1 MRRAQARTP
10 IRTWRA
16 DDPVLTVASLTH
28 PRLRHAFF
36 TRRGGVSEGRY
47 ASMNCGLGSADAPER
62 IVANR
67 ARAMAQLGLPPAALM
82 TARQVH
88 SPTAVI
94 VEADWGAERPE
105 ADGLA
110 TRTRGLAL
118 GILTADCAPVLFA
131 DVEAGVIGA
140 AHAGWRGA
148 KGGILEATLAAME
161 ALGARRA
168 SIAAAVGPCI
178 RQESYE
184 VTADFG
190 AGFTGDEPGSAA
202 FFAPARKPG
211 RLQFDLPGY
220 VADRLR
226 RIGIDTPDVLA
237 HDTCT
242 DASRFFSYRR
252 VTLNG
257 GGDYGRQLSAIALTP

>member
-1 MRRAQARTP
+1 M
-10 IRTWRA
+10 
-16 DDPVLTVASLTH
+16 LTIDSLIH

-36 TRRGGVSEGRY
+36 TRLGGVSAGRY
-47 ASMNCGLGSADAPER
+47 GSLNCGLGSADAPER

-67 ARAMAQLGLPPAALM
+67 ARAMAQLGLPAAALM

-88 SPTAVI
+88 SPRAVTI
-94 VEADWGAERPE
+94 AEDWGAERPE

-148 KGGILEATLAAME
+148 KGGILDATLAAME

-168 SIAAAVGPCI
+168 TITAAVGPCI
-178 RQESYE
+178 RQASYE
-184 VTADFG
+184 VTADFRI
-190 AGFTGDEPGSAA
+190 GFTGDEPDSSA
-202 FFAPARKPG
+202 FFAPGREPG
-211 RLQFDLPGY
+211 RFQFDLPGY

-226 RIGIDTPDVLA
+226 RIGIEAAAVLP
-237 HDTCT
+237 HDTCA
-242 DASRFFSYRR
+242 DAGRFFSYRR
-252 VTLNG
+252 TTLNG